1 MEKAVTAP
9 TSVLPEETAPVAA
22 PGETATTGTDE
33 TTPDPEHAVAGR
45 AVTCSNGGDAGGSAG
60 LHAGYVLV
68 SADALAATKAM
79 CSLKNGGATT
89 STSMRSKDKKLVLGS
104 TADNKE
110 VSVVCNQVFID
121 KRDSGDDIYASGLA
135 TFAPRV
141 KDKCIGTLVTTYANR
156 TITNSHRYGVVKLSS
171 GSVESFFLN
180 ELEVVTP
187 LQHCSKEEHAA
198 IKKIDLVPIISQK
211 HHDQVGPMLQARPL
225 SESSESSRPSRRK
238 RTQFKPIA
246 IEYSVPVG
254 VDPEE
259 TESENDGA
267 TTGDKKENK
276 TTARKIK
283 ARAKTGKRSGRK
295 GGAKL
300 TKSTIPTKPTS
311 PTSPTNLINH
321 DSHDNPN
328 NTLLSLLICK
338 HQPQKAC
345 Q

>member
-1 MEKAVTAP
+1 M
-9 TSVLPEETAPVAA
+9 
-22 PGETATTGTDE
+22 
-33 TTPDPEHAVAGR
+33 
-45 AVTCSNGGDAGGSAG
+45 
-60 LHAGYVLV
+60 
-68 SADALAATKAM
+68 
-79 CSLKNGGATT
+79 
-89 STSMRSKDKKLVLGS
+89 
-104 TADNKE
+104 
-110 VSVVCNQVFID
+110 
-121 KRDSGDDIYASGLA
+121 
-135 TFAPRV
+135 
-141 KDKCIGTLVTTYANR
+141 IGTLVTTYANR
-156 TITNSHRYGVVKLSS
+156 TITNSHRYVVVKLSS